1 MDIRRKFGLPINPD
15 VATLLVYFD
24 AGHEGEMYVCH
35 LQYETGTPGVFH
47 SEFLYASHCLVPSG
61 RNVPHSELDGAYKA
75 ARQMEQLVEW
85 FGKFVKRKALMG
97 DAEICL
103 YWILNRTKRTS
114 TFIRNRSHA
123 INRAFTDA
131 EIFHLPTD
139 LNPAN
144 IATKFETG
152 RTLPTGFQDAYK
164 EIGDGT
170 TL

>member
-1 MDIRRKFGLPINPD
+1 M
-15 VATLLVYFD
+15 
-24 AGHEGEMYVCH
+24 
-35 LQYETGTPGVFH
+35 
-47 SEFLYASHCLVPSG
+47 
-61 RNVPHSELDGAYKA
+61 
-75 ARQMEQLVEW
+75 EW

-131 EIFHLPTD
+131 EIFHIPTN

-152 RTLPTGFQDAYK
+152 RTLPTGFQEAYK
-164 EIGDGT
+164 QLGDGT
-170 TL
+170 PFRAGPDFMKQGLQAAINDGKTIK